1 MNYIVQMIRFLL
13 IPLILCLSVLPSFS
27 ALRGGVDYKIPF
39 DYTKLNQAELE
50 SKAEFYY
57 NSSFGT
63 KELNEE
69 MTCALNLYS
78 LLSNAY
84 PENIAYALRLGE
96 LYDVLGKD
104 RYAKGQYY
112 RAMGVSPSRPEPY
125 FYLGN
130 FYYKREQYRKALK
143 FFLKAYDLGYSEH
156 YQTLEK
162 IGTIYQ
168 KFGDTEKALYY
179 FQCAVVLNPS
189 DSLYARINSIK
200 SADDINNEYYRN

>member
-13 IPLILCLSVLPSFS
+13 IPLILCFTLLPSFS

-57 NSSFGT
+57 ISALNT
-63 KELNEE
+63 KELNEN
-69 MTCALNLYS
+69 MTYALNLYA
-78 LLSNAY
+78 LLSDAY
-84 PENIAYALRLGE
+84 PENITYFLRLGK

-104 RYAKGQYY
+104 RYAKGQFY
-112 RAMGVSPSRPEPY
+112 RAMNVNPSRPEPY
-125 FYLGN
+125 FYLGD
-130 FYYKREQYRKALK
+130 FYYEREQYRKALK
-143 FFLKAYDLGYSEH
+143 FYLKAYDFGYSEH

-168 KFGDTEKALYY
+168 KFGDTENALYY
-179 FQCAVVLNPS
+179 LQCAVVLNPS
-189 DSLYARINSIK
+189 DDLYARINNIK
-200 SADDINNEYYRN
+200 SADDINSEYYKN